1 MVLFLCMGI
10 HSHAIGQKDRTDT
23 LPPARPGSQAQVSEL
38 YFDAIKAKMHEDSK
52 KAEELLQQVIAINA
66 GIPSVYYELSVI
78 SYADKNLEQ
87 ADKYIQQALK
97 LSPDNKWYKE
107 HRASILADKGAFA
120 EAGAIMGELA
130 RTEKDDRTYP
140 LIAAEYF
147 DRARMFDDAIKY
159 LDMALARDVHDVEIL
174 MRKAQIYRGKNEV
187 EKAAEVIKLII
198 AEEPEN
204 GKFYKLLGELY
215 DNNGQS
221 KKAGEVYEDAKNKL
235 PGDPF
240 VLLGVAE
247 HYLKIGDTAAYN
259 ESVKKAITSTDFDV
273 RAQIDILGEY
283 LKTMPGKEAYMQN
296 GLPII
301 RQIVAQHPNDV
312 DALTFFGGMLYD
324 NDQQD
329 SAAMMFK
336 KAVAVKPADFNT
348 WDLLFRAYGEAKY
361 ADSLIKYTEKA
372 MRLFPN
378 LAAIHYYNSIGHI
391 NKKNYGAAAKAMNR
405 AIDLQPESNK
415 ALLTTMY
422 TVLGDTY
429 HQNRQDDLA
438 FKAYDK
444 ALALSPN
451 DAGVLNNYAYYL
463 SEKGMR
469 LDEAEKMSKKSL
481 EVSPKLG
488 TYLDTYGW
496 IMYKQ
501 GNFEKAREYVQQ
513 AIDAAGADADA
524 TLYDHMGNI
533 WYKLNNKD
541 KAVESWK
548 KSKEKGGDDPQ
559 LDKKINEGKLYE

>member
-10 HSHAIGQKDRTDT
+10 DPHAYGQKDPTDT
-23 LPPARPGSQAQVSEL
+23 LPPARPGSRAQVSEL

-52 KAEELLQQVIAINA
+52 KAEELLQQIIAIDA
-66 GIPSVYYELSVI
+66 TIPSVYYELSVI
-78 SYADKNLEQ
+78 SYNDKNLEQ
-87 ADKYIQQALK
+87 ADKYIQQALR
-97 LSPDNKWYKE
+97 LNPGNKWFKE
-107 HRASILADKGAFA
+107 HRASILADKGSFA
-120 EAGAIMGELA
+120 EAGAIMGDLA
-130 RTEKDDRTYP
+130 NTEKEDRTYP

-147 DRARMFDDAIKY
+147 DRARMFDEAIKY
-159 LDMALARDVHDVEIL
+159 LDVALARDVHDVEIL
-174 MRKAQIYRGKNEV
+174 MRKAQIYREKNDID
-187 EKAAEVIKLII
+187 KAAEVIRLII
-198 AEEPEN
+198 KEEPEN
-204 GKFYKLLGELY
+204 GKYYKLLGALY
-215 DNNGQS
+215 DNNGQT
-221 KKAGEVYEDAKNKL
+221 KKAGEIFEEAKSKL

-247 HYLKIGDTAAYN
+247 HYLKIGDTVAYN
-259 ESVKKAITSTDFDV
+259 ESVKKAITSSDFDV

-283 LKTMPGKEAYMQN
+283 LKTMPNKEAYMQN

-301 RQIVAQHPNDV
+301 RQIAAQHPNDV

-324 NDQQD
+324 HDQPD
-329 SAAMMFK
+329 SAAIMFK
-336 KAVAVKPADFNT
+336 RAVALKPSEFT
-348 WDLLFRAYGEAKY
+348 VWDLLFRTYGEAKY

-378 LAAIHYYNSIGHI
+378 LAAVHFYNSIGHI
-391 NKKNYGAAAKAMNR
+391 NKKEFGAAAKAMNR
-405 AIDLQPESNK
+405 AIDLQPENNK
-415 ALLTTMY
+415 VLLTQMY

-429 HQNRQDDLA
+429 HQNKHDDLA

-463 SEKGMR
+463 SERGIR
-469 LDEAEKMSKKSL
+469 LDEAEVMSKKSL
-481 EVSPKLG
+481 ELSPKLG

-496 IMYKQ
+496 IMYKK

-541 KAVESWK
+541 KAVESWR